1 MGREQLSSLFEPPT
15 FPLPSPRR
23 HEVTNLFPNYTPN
36 SVGLWQLG
44 ATMKKSWLALGCLG
58 VIVVGVLVIVLSA
71 GAIYNGLVGR
81 SQEVDK
87 QWAQVQNVYQRRA
100 DLIPNLVATVSGAA
114 NFEKST
120 LTEITEARAS
130 VGQIKLDPSKAPDD
144 PAKLAEFQKAQD
156 HLSSALSRLLVVVER
171 YPDLKATSNFRDL
184 QAQLEGTENRIT
196 VERQKFNEAVQR
208 YNTSVKSF
216 PTLFL
221 ARMFG
226 FQSKPYFVAKEG
238 SETPP
243 KVEFN
248 FDTPK
253 AAPAKP

>member
-1 MGREQLSSLFEPPT
+1 MKTFLGLGKILALASLFSLT
-15 FPLPSPRR
+15 GCGTYNRL
-23 HEVTNLFPNYTPN
+23 VTLEQNVN
-36 SVGLWQLG
+36 
-44 ATMKKSWLALGCLG
+44 KK
-58 VIVVGVLVIVLSA
+58 
-71 GAIYNGLVGR
+71 
-81 SQEVDK
+81 
-87 QWAQVQNVYQRRA
+87 WADVQSVYQRRA
-100 DLIPNLVATVSGAA
+100 DLIPNLVSTVAGAA

-120 LTEITEARAS
+120 LTEVTNARAS
-130 VGQIKLDPSKAPDD
+130 VGQVKLDPSKAPDD

-196 VERQKFNEAVQR
+196 VERQKFNEAVQS
-208 YNTSVKSF
+208 YNTTVMSF
-216 PTLFL
+216 PTMFL
-221 ARMFG
+221 ARMRG
-226 FQSKPYFVAKEG
+226 FQPKPYFVAKEG

-248 FDTPK
+248 FGTPK